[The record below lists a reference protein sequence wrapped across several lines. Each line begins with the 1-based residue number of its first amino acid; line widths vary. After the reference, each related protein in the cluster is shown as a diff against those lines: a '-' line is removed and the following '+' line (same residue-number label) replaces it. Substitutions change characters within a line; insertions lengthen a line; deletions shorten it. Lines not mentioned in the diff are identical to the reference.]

1 MTDTPLS
8 WAQIFD
14 LYRKLDG
21 GGYRPS
27 LLAADLGVTAN
38 TANQWRRR
46 LFIPVTYWPR
56 LLPVLATRLG
66 RDVTDTELVMATI
79 AADAAK
85 QREAA

>member
-46 LFIPVTYWPR
+46 LFIPVIYWPR
-56 LLPVLATRLG
+56 LLAALEKKLERAV
-66 RDVTDTELVMATI
+66 DNDELVAATI
-79 AADAAK
+79 AADAASK
-85 QREAA
+85 REAA